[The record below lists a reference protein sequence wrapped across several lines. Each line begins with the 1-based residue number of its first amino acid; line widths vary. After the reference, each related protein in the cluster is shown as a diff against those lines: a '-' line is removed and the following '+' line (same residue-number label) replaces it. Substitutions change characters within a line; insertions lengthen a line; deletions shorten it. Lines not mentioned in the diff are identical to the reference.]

1 MFLNGFDTLLQ
12 SMCSAAGNA
21 IRITMT
27 LSRDNCYRALRATAT
42 EHGYI
47 D

>member
-1 MFLNGFDTLLQ
+1 MFLTGFDTLLQ
-12 SMCSAAGNA
+12 SMCSAGNA
-21 IRITMT
+21 FRTTMT